1 MCFCAQKIIMPF
13 YICLRVIVEILKY
26 MLCIT
31 NTHPTD
37 QETQN
42 GTILLQSYDQ
52 TTAICLPL
60 YPPGR

>member
-31 NTHPTD
+31 FAMIIVTFCLTFLHFDFHTH
-37 QETQN
+37 
-42 GTILLQSYDQ
+42 I
-52 TTAICLPL
+52 
-60 YPPGR
+60 